1 MQCLQKIAARHMQYT
16 SCKSSSSANPSSF
29 NRTLADVSRHST
41 QLVDLFMAQLKLIIG
56 PEAEFTE
63 HHLLP
68 IVAVAHSSDHAVC
81 HPHAGVGH
89 TSSNS
94 GSSA

>member
-1 MQCLQKIAARHMQYT
+1 
-16 SCKSSSSANPSSF
+16 
-29 NRTLADVSRHST
+29 
-41 QLVDLFMAQLKLIIG
+41 MAQLKLIIG

-63 HHLLP
+63 HHLLS
-68 IVAVAHSSDHAVC
+68 IVAVAHSPDHAVC

-94 GSSA
+94 GSST